1 MMTANAAVLQ
11 DSDATTT
18 PPSEGDGIKRKPTH
32 NWQSPA
38 QMSKKRRLG
47 QQQQAFSEP
56 QSPTPLAHHR
66 PSRPTQSNLD
76 KKQRALARQRSLLP
90 IWSYT
95 SHIRLSF
102 QLGRDVMLLVG
113 ETGSG
118 KSTQVPQYL
127 LSEPWCRNQIAVTQP
142 RRVAAISLARRVA
155 DEMNSHLGTSSPD
168 SKVGYSVRFDY
179 NCSPATRIKYLTEG
193 MLMQELLRDPWL
205 TKYSA
210 VVVDEVHERSV
221 NVDLILAFLR
231 KIVTSDK
238 RGRKGVPLKVA
249 VMSATTDI
257 ESIFH
262 FFDCGFDRSLQGQ
275 HTSQSSNQPISGT
288 TIGPKSDSSW
298 DGFSDSDQDPGRE
311 LKQVTSRHI
320 STCHV
325 EGRQHPVDIFYLSE
339 PCHDYLE
346 ESFNTVKKIN
356 RAEPIPGDILVFV
369 TGQDTVEALES
380 LLKKYVLD
388 LEPEVPKLLVL
399 PLFAALP
406 RTAQQA
412 IFQPTPTQIRKII
425 VATNVAET
433 SVTIPGVRYVVDSGL
448 AKVKEYRSQLDLE
461 SLLVK
466 PISKSSAIQR
476 AGRAGR
482 EAPGKCYRLYTE
494 RDYLAFDQNTV
505 PEILKSDLATSVLNM
520 KARGVDD
527 VTNFPLLSRPNLES
541 TKQALINLYRL
552 GTLDEKGAITT
563 AGKQMARLPIPP
575 PMSRAIVSAVE
586 TRNPGILL
594 DTIDIVAAL
603 AGADRPFLPI
613 DTEEKREEAQEA
625 RKSLFRREGDHLTC
639 LAAVQAYAAE
649 HADRTTWC
657 KNHFVSHRAM
667 RSIMDARKQL
677 RALCAQQKMLDRSA
691 IEDSDRESRFTATP
705 EQATQLLKCFMKGF
719 AANTARLM
727 PDGSYRKC
735 EGNHIVAIHPSSVL
749 WGKRVE
755 AIMYTES
762 VFTQRNYARS
772 VSAVQL
778 DWYAEALGISPT
790 LT

>member
-1 MMTANAAVLQ
+1 MTPASVAALQNPNA
-11 DSDATTT
+11 TKT
-18 PPSEGDGIKRKPTH
+18 PSEGDGIKRKPTNGWPSH
-32 NWQSPA
+32 A
-38 QMSKKRRLG
+38 RASKKRRLG
-47 QQQQAFSEP
+47 QQQHGRSRP
-56 QSPTPLAHHR
+56 PSPTPLSHHP
-66 PSRPTQSNLD
+66 PSGPNASNLD
-76 KKQRALARQRSLLP
+76 KKQRALALQRSLLP

-102 QLGRDVMLLVG
+102 QLGRDVLLLVG

-127 LSEPWCRNQIAVTQP
+127 LSEPWCRNQIAITQP

-155 DEMNSHLGTSSPD
+155 DEMGSHLGSSSPHA
-168 SKVGYSVRFDY
+168 KVGYSVRFHN

-205 TKYSA
+205 TDYSA
-210 VVVDEVHERSV
+210 VIVDEVHERSV
-221 NVDLILAFLR
+221 NVDLILGFLR

-249 VMSATTDI
+249 VMSATTDVGA
-257 ESIFH
+257 IFH
-262 FFDCGFDRSLQGQ
+262 FFDSGFDRSLQGQ
-275 HTSQSSNQPISGT
+275 HASRSSDWSMNETANGH
-288 TIGPKSDSSW
+288 KSDSSW
-298 DGFSDSDQDPGRE
+298 DGFTDSDQDPSIESR
-311 LKQVTSRHI
+311 QAISRHI
-320 STCHV
+320 STCRV

-339 PCHDYLE
+339 PCHDYVE
-346 ESFNTVKKIN
+346 ESFKTVKKIN

-369 TGQDTVEALES
+369 TGQDTVEAVES
-380 LLKKYVLD
+380 LLKKYASD
-388 LEPEVPKLLVL
+388 LGPEVPKLLVL

-406 RTAQQA
+406 RPAQEA
-412 IFQPTPTQIRKII
+412 IFRPTLTGTRKVII
-425 VATNVAET
+425 ATNVAET

-476 AGRAGR
+476 SGRAGR
-482 EAPGKCYRLYTE
+482 EASGKCYRLYTE
-494 RDYLAFDQNTV
+494 HDYLTFDRNTV
-505 PEILKSDLATSVLNM
+505 PEILKSDLATSVLIM

-527 VTNFPLLSRPNLES
+527 VINFPLLSRPNPGS
-541 TKQALINLYRL
+541 TKQALVNLYRL
-552 GTLDEKGAITT
+552 GALDEKGFITT

-575 PMSRAIVSAVE
+575 PMSRAIISAAE

-603 AGADRPFLPI
+603 AGADKPFLPI
-613 DTEEKREEAQEA
+613 DTEEKREKAHEA
-625 RKSLFRREGDHLTC
+625 RKSLLRREGDHLTC

-649 HADRTTWC
+649 HADRAMWC
-657 KNHFVSHRAM
+657 KQHYVSHRAM
-667 RSIMDARKQL
+667 RSIMDARNQL
-677 RALCAQQKMLDRSA
+677 RALCAQQRLLDCSA
-691 IEDSDRESRFTATP
+691 IKDADREPRFTATP

-727 PDGSYRKC
+727 RDGSYKKC
-735 EGNHIVAIHPSSVL
+735 EGNHVVAIHPSSVL
-749 WGKRVE
+749 WGRKVE

-762 VFTQRNYARS
+762 VFTQRNYGRS

-778 DWYAEALGISPT
+778 DWYAEALGVLPALS
-790 LT
+790 